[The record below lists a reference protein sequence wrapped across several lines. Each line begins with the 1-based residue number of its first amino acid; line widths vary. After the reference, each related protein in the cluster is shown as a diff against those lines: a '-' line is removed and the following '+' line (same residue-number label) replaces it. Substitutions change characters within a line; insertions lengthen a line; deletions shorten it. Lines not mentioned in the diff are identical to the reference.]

1 MFYLGACS
9 WFVGQL
15 KCGGNDPCCFFPSFS
30 LFQSVFLQYVVAMG
44 MSEESPFLKSAL
56 TQPWR
61 LSTSQTPY
69 QQTDVWDLFPPELA
83 HHACSGGGF
92 GPVADDGYGC
102 SYLVAG
108 EDRFYFHISSK
119 RSSPMSSSSRF
130 AQHLK
135 IALADM
141 RSLLH

>member
-1 MFYLGACS
+1 
-9 WFVGQL
+9 
-15 KCGGNDPCCFFPSFS
+15 
-30 LFQSVFLQYVVAMG
+30 MG
-44 MSEESPFLKSAL
+44 MSEESAFLKTAL

-69 QQTDVWDLFPPELA
+69 KQTDVWDLLPDHLS

-108 EDRFYFHISSK
+108 ENRFYFHVTSK
-119 RSSPMSSSSRF
+119 KSSPFTSSSRF
-130 AQHLK
+130 SQHLK
-135 IALADM
+135 VALSDM
-141 RSLLH
+141 RSLLR